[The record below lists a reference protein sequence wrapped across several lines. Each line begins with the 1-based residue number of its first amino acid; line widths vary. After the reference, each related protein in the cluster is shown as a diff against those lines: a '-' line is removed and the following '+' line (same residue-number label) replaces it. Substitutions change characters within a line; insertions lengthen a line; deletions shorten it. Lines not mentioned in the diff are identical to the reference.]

1 MPGKT
6 WWAALALAALV
17 GCNTGTTTNTTATA
31 PNTSPA
37 AAADD
42 DPDDPAKPLTDKDLA
57 QIKKLDE
64 ADQTLAIA
72 QKLCP
77 ISGQHLGGM
86 GKPVK
91 KVVDGRTVF
100 LCCTGCVED
109 FDKDPKAAI
118 AKLDK
123 K

>member
-1 MPGKT
+1 MHRKT
-6 WWAALALAALV
+6 WWAALALAGLI
-17 GCNTGTTTNTTATA
+17 GCRGNEPTNITGAT
-31 PNTSPA
+31 PSPA
-37 AAADD
+37 AAPAD
-42 DPDDPAKPLTDKDLA
+42 DPDDPARPLTDKDLE

-64 ADQTLAIA
+64 ADQKLAID
-72 QKLCP
+72 QKNCP

-86 GKPVK
+86 GKPIK

-100 LCCTGCVED
+100 LCCDGCIED
-109 FDKDPKAAI
+109 FDKDPKAAV